1 MGRILALDVGSKR
14 IGIAVS
20 DEMELTAHGVE
31 IIKREKGNQ
40 DIERIKE
47 TILKYSAGLVVVGM
61 PLNMD
66 GTFGKSA
73 EKIAGFL
80 SVLKSELK
88 VPVEVWDE
96 RLTTVSSEKVLIEA
110 GISRQKRKKTVDMVA
125 ATILLQCFLDHR
137 RMRSGKR
144 QT

>member
-20 DEMELTAHGVE
+20 DEMELTAHGVGV
-31 IIKREKGNQ
+31 IKREKGNL
-40 DIERIKE
+40 DIVKLEE
-47 TILKYSAGLVVVGM
+47 TVGKYSATLVVVGM

-73 EKIAGFL
+73 ETISGF
-80 SVLKSELK
+80 VNCLKSELK

-110 GISRQKRKKTVDMVA
+110 GISRQKRKKTLDMVA

>member
-20 DEMELTAHGVE
+20 DEMELAAHGVGV
-31 IIKREKGNQ
+31 IKRENGNR
-40 DIERIKE
+40 DIEKIKE
-47 TILKYSAGLVVVGM
+47 TIEEYSAGLVVVGM

-73 EKIAGFL
+73 EKISCFVNYLRNG
-80 SVLKSELK
+80 LK

-110 GISRQKRKKTVDMVA
+110 GMSRQKRKKTVDMVA
-125 ATILLQCFLDHR
+125 ATILLQCFLDCR
-137 RMRSGKR
+137 REES
-144 QT
+144 